1 MLGQER
7 KMSPESLGEKIYD
20 ICLKLASEGRLGKL
34 KTSQLPAAEDIAVKR
49 PKNSAFGTWAT
60 PIAMQLASKAQLQAV
75 EIAEKIAGEL
85 ENVKGVKSAV
95 VAGKGFINLTLN
107 PDSSA
112 EVIDRIL
119 TQKGEFG
126 RNEHLKGTTIN
137 LEYVSANPT
146 GPIHIGGARW
156 AAIGDSLSKILTA
169 NGAKVVREYYFNDH
183 GKQIDRFATSLMAWA
198 NEEPAPE
205 DGYKGDYIGEI
216 ASKVI
221 EQAKADGV
229 DILSLPKIEGEG
241 GQLEEFR
248 RRAVPMMFDEIKHS
262 LHDFGSDFDVWFHE
276 QSLHDSG
283 STQKAID
290 VLRDK
295 GDIYEKDGATW
306 FASTKYGDDKDR
318 VIIKSDGNLTYFAP
332 DVAYYFDK
340 RHREKDPADVAIY
353 MLGADHSGYVGRL
366 MSVCAAYGDEPE
378 KALQVL
384 LGQMVTVSSNG
395 KPIRMSKRAG
405 TVVTLED
412 LVDAIGVD
420 AARYALERSS
430 YNQSIDIDLA
440 LLSSHSNDNPIYY
453 VQYAHARCC
462 SIEGMA
468 KDMGIDASKANLS
481 LLDTSL
487 DERLVSMLE
496 LYPSVVKAAGDLRE
510 PHRLA
515 HYLEDLAGCFHTW
528 YGVER
533 VIPSRLS
540 EEEIKEKGKQF
551 EIDKVPSPQR
561 CAARLELTKAVKQVI
576 ENGLGLL
583 GVKAPETM

>member
-1 MLGQER
+1 
-7 KMSPESLGEKIYD
+7 MSPEALGEKIHD
-20 ICLKLASEGRLGKL
+20 ICVKLAQEGKLGRLEEGQVPSADK
-34 KTSQLPAAEDIAVKR
+34 IAVKR

-60 PIAMQLASKAQLQAV
+60 PIAMQLASKAQIPALEA
-75 EIAEKIAGEL
+75 AETIAGEL
-85 ENVKGVKSAV
+85 RNLPGVENAV
-95 VAGKGFINLTLN
+95 AAGKGFINVTLS
-107 PDSSA
+107 PDSA
-112 EVIDRIL
+112 TEVVDKIL
-119 TQKGEFG
+119 DEKGEFG
-126 RNEHLKGTTIN
+126 RNSHLKGTTIN

-156 AAIGDSLSKILTA
+156 AAIGDSLSRILSA

-183 GKQIDRFATSLMAWA
+183 GKQIDRFANSLMAWA
-198 NEEPAPE
+198 NGEPTPE
-205 DGYKGDYIGEI
+205 DGYKGAYIGEI
-216 ASKVI
+216 AGKVI
-221 EQAKADGV
+221 DQAKEEGI
-229 DILSLPKIEGEG
+229 DILSLPKTEGEG

-248 RRAVPMMFDEIKHS
+248 KRAVPMMFDEIKDS
-262 LHDFGSDFDVWFHE
+262 LHNFGSDFDVWFHE

-283 STQKAID
+283 STQKAIE

-332 DVAYYFDK
+332 DLAYYFDK
-340 RHREKDPADVAIY
+340 RHRAKDPADVAIY
-353 MLGADHSGYVGRL
+353 MLGADHSGYIGRL
-366 MSVCAAYGDEPE
+366 MAVCAAYGDEPQ
-378 KALQVL
+378 KAAQVL
-384 LGQMVTVSSNG
+384 LGQMVTVSSDG

-462 SIEGMA
+462 SIENMA
-468 KDMGIDASKANLS
+468 KKMGMDASKADLS
-481 LLDTSL
+481 LLDTPL
-487 DERLVSMLE
+487 DERLLSMLA

-510 PHRLA
+510 PHRIA
-515 HYLEDLAGCFHTW
+515 HYLEDLASCFHTW

-533 VIPSRLS
+533 VIPGHF
-540 EEEIKEKGKQF
+540 EEGGKGSQIEKA
-551 EIDKVPSPQR
+551 PSMER
-561 CAARLELTKAVKQVI
+561 ADARLKLTEAVKQVI

-583 GVKAPETM
+583 GVSAPEVM

>member
-1 MLGQER
+1 
-7 KMSPESLGEKIYD
+7 MSPELLGEKIHD
-20 ICLKLASEGRLGKL
+20 LCLKLISEGKLGKL
-34 KTSQLPAAEDIAVKR
+34 EASQIPSADKIAVKR

-60 PIAMQLASKAQLQAV
+60 PIAMQLASKARLQAA
-75 EIAEKIAGEL
+75 EIAENIAGEL
-85 ENVKGVKSAV
+85 KNVKGIEDAAV
-95 VAGKGFINLTLN
+95 GGKGFINVTLT
-107 PDSSA
+107 PDSA
-112 EVIDRIL
+112 TEVIDEIL
-119 TQKGEFG
+119 KQKQRFG
-126 RNEHLKGTTIN
+126 RNEHLKGTTVN

-156 AAIGDSLSKILTA
+156 AAIGDSLAKILTA

-183 GKQIDRFATSLMAWA
+183 GKQIDRFANSLMAWA
-198 NEEPAPE
+198 NGEPAPE
-205 DGYKGDYIGEI
+205 DGYKGAYIGEI

-221 EQAKADGV
+221 DQAKGEGV
-229 DILSLPKIEGEG
+229 DILSLPKVEGEG

-248 RRAVPMMFDEIKHS
+248 KRAVPMMFDEIKDS

-283 STQKAID
+283 STRRAID
-290 VLRDK
+290 VLRNK

-318 VIIKSDGNLTYFAP
+318 VIIKSDGDLTYFAP

-366 MSVCAAYGDEPE
+366 MSVCAAYGDEPK

-384 LGQMVTVSSNG
+384 LGQMVTVSSDG

-412 LVDAIGVD
+412 LVGAIGVD

-462 SIEGMA
+462 SIESMA
-468 KDMGIDASKANLS
+468 KDMGLDASKANLS
-481 LLDTSL
+481 LLDTPL
-487 DERLVSMLE
+487 DERIVSMLG

-515 HYLEDLAGCFHTW
+515 HYLEDLAGCFHAW
-528 YGVER
+528 YGAER

-540 EEEIKEKGKQF
+540 EEEIKGKGKQF
-551 EIDKVPSPQR
+551 EIDRVPGPER
-561 CAARLELTKAVKQVI
+561 AAARLKLTAAVKQVI

-583 GVKAPETM
+583 GVSAPESM

>member
-1 MLGQER
+1 
-7 KMSPESLGEKIYD
+7 MSPELLGEKIRE
-20 ICLKLASEGRLGKL
+20 ICLKLASEGKLGEL
-34 KTSQLPAAEDIAVKR
+34 EAAQVPSADKIAVKR

-60 PIAMQLASKAQLQAV
+60 PIAMQLASKAKLPALDVAV
-75 EIAEKIAGEL
+75 LIAERLKNI
-85 ENVKGVKSAV
+85 KGIEDAQ
-95 VAGKGFINLTLN
+95 VAGKGFVNITLS
-107 PDSSA
+107 PESA
-112 EVIDRIL
+112 NQVVEEIL
-119 TQKGEFG
+119 NEKGKFG
-126 RNEHLKGTTIN
+126 RNDHLKGIAIN

-156 AAIGDSLSKILTA
+156 AAIGDSLSRILTA

-183 GKQIDRFATSLMAWA
+183 GKQIDRFARSLMAWA
-198 NEEPAPE
+198 NGEPTPE
-205 DGYKGDYIGEI
+205 DGYKGAYIGEI

-221 EQAKADGV
+221 EQAKKDGV
-229 DILSLPKIEGEG
+229 DILSLPKVEGEG

-248 RRAVPMMFDEIKHS
+248 KRAVPMMFDEIKDS

-283 STQKAID
+283 STQRAID
-290 VLRDK
+290 VLRQK

-353 MLGADHSGYVGRL
+353 MLGADHSGYIGRL
-366 MSVCAAYGDEPE
+366 MSVCAAYGDEPQ

-384 LGQMVTVSSNG
+384 LGQMVTVSSDG
-395 KPIRMSKRAG
+395 KPVRMSKRAG

-412 LVDAIGVD
+412 LVDAVGVD

-462 SIEGMA
+462 SVERMA
-468 KDMGIDASKANLS
+468 EDMGMDGSKADLS
-481 LLDTSL
+481 LLDTPL
-487 DERLVSMLE
+487 DERLVSMLA
-496 LYPSVVKAAGDLRE
+496 LYPSVVQAAGDLRE
-510 PHRLA
+510 PHRIA
-515 HYLEDLAGCFHTW
+515 HYLEDLAGCFHAW

-533 VIPSRLS
+533 VIPSHLS
-540 EEEIKEKGKQF
+540 EEEKAKGGKEL
-551 EIDKVPSPQR
+551 EIDKAPSPER
-561 CAARLELTKAVKQVI
+561 ADARLKLTEAVKQVI

-583 GVKAPETM
+583 GVSAPKVM

>member
-1 MLGQER
+1 
-7 KMSPESLGEKIYD
+7 MSPELLGEKIHD
-20 ICLKLASEGRLGKL
+20 ICVNLASKGELGKL
-34 KTSQLPAAEDIAVKR
+34 EADQVPSYDKIAVKR

-60 PIAMQLASKAQLQAV
+60 PIAMQLASKAQLPAA
-75 EIAEKIAGEL
+75 EIADRIAKEL
-85 ENVKGVKSAV
+85 KEVKGVEDAV
-95 VAGKGFINLTLN
+95 AAGKGFVNITLS
-107 PDSSA
+107 PDSST
-112 EVIDRIL
+112 EVVDKIL
-119 TQKGEFG
+119 EEKKNFG
-126 RNEHLKGTTIN
+126 RNGHLKGTTIN

-156 AAIGDSLSKILTA
+156 AAIGDSLSRILTA

-183 GKQIDRFATSLMAWA
+183 GKQIDRFANSLMAWA
-198 NEEPAPE
+198 NGDPTPE
-205 DGYKGDYIGEI
+205 DGYKGAYIGEI

-221 EQAKADGV
+221 DQAKKDGV

-248 RRAVPMMFDEIKHS
+248 KRAVPMMFDEIKDS
-262 LHDFGSDFDVWFHE
+262 LHNFGSDFDVWFHE

-332 DVAYYFDK
+332 DVAYYFNK
-340 RHREKDPADVAIY
+340 RHRAKDPADVAIY
-353 MLGADHSGYVGRL
+353 MLGADHSGYIGRL
-366 MSVCAAYGDEPE
+366 MAVCAAYGDEPQ
-378 KALQVL
+378 KAAQVL

-395 KPIRMSKRAG
+395 KPVRMSKRAG

-440 LLSSHSNDNPIYY
+440 LLSSHNNDNPVYY

-462 SIEGMA
+462 SVERGA
-468 KDMGIDASKANLS
+468 EEKGIDPGRADLS
-481 LLDTSL
+481 LLDTPL
-487 DERLVSMLE
+487 DERLLTILA
-496 LYPSVVKAAGDLRE
+496 LYPSVVLAAGDLRE

-515 HYLEDLAGCFHTW
+515 HYLEDLAACYHAW

-533 VIPSRLS
+533 VVPSALT
-540 EEEIKEKGKQF
+540 EAEKERGGKSL
-551 EIDKVPSPQR
+551 EIDKDPSPER
-561 CAARLELTKAVKQVI
+561 AAARLKLTEAVKQVI
-576 ENGLGLL
+576 ENGLELL
-583 GVKAPETM
+583 GVSAPEKM

>member
-1 MLGQER
+1 
-7 KMSPESLGEKIYD
+7 MSPELLGEKIHD
-20 ICLKLASEGRLGKL
+20 ICIKLASKGELGNLEADRVPSSDK
-34 KTSQLPAAEDIAVKR
+34 IAVKR

-60 PIAMQLASKAQLQAV
+60 PIAMQLASRAGLPAGEVAGK
-75 EIAEKIAGEL
+75 IAEEL
-85 ENVKGVKSAV
+85 ESVKGVENAV
-95 VAGKGFINLTLN
+95 VAGKGFINITLT
-107 PDSSA
+107 PESA
-112 EVIDRIL
+112 NQVVEEIL
-119 TQKGEFG
+119 DEKGRYG
-126 RNEHLKGTTIN
+126 RNDHLKGVTIN

-156 AAIGDSLSKILTA
+156 AAIGDSLSRILTA

-183 GKQIDRFATSLMAWA
+183 GKQIDRFANSLMAWA
-198 NEEPAPE
+198 NGEPTPE
-205 DGYKGDYIGEI
+205 DGYKGAYIGEI
-216 ASKVI
+216 ATKVI
-221 EQAKADGV
+221 NQAKGEGV

-248 RRAVPMMFDEIKHS
+248 KRAVPMMFDEIKNS

-283 STQKAID
+283 STQRAID
-290 VLRDK
+290 VLREK

-318 VIIKSDGNLTYFAP
+318 VIVKSDGNLTYFAP
-332 DVAYYFDK
+332 DLAYYFDK

-366 MSVCAAYGDEPE
+366 MSVCAAYGDEPY

-384 LGQMVTVSSNG
+384 LGQMVTVSSDG
-395 KPIRMSKRAG
+395 KPVRMSKRAG

-412 LVDAIGVD
+412 LVDAVGVD

-468 KDMGIDASKANLS
+468 KDMGVEGSKADLS

-487 DERLVSMLE
+487 DERLISMLA
-496 LYPSVVKAAGDLRE
+496 LYPSVVQAAGDLRE
-510 PHRLA
+510 PHRIA
-515 HYLEDLAGCFHTW
+515 HYLEDLAGCFHAW

-533 VIPSRLS
+533 VIPSHLS
-540 EEEIKEKGKQF
+540 EEEKEKGGKEL
-551 EIDKVPSPQR
+551 EIDKAPSPER
-561 CAARLELTKAVKQVI
+561 AGARLKLTEAVKQVI

-583 GVKAPETM
+583 GVSAPKAM

>member
-1 MLGQER
+1 
-7 KMSPESLGEKIYD
+7 MSPELLGEKIRE
-20 ICLKLASEGRLGKL
+20 ICLKLASEGKLGEL
-34 KTSQLPAAEDIAVKR
+34 ETAEVPSADKIAVKR

-60 PIAMQLASKAQLQAV
+60 PIAMQLASKAKLPALDV
-75 EIAEKIAGEL
+75 AALIAERLKSI
-85 ENVKGVKSAV
+85 KGIGDAQ
-95 VAGKGFINLTLN
+95 VAGKGFVNITLT
-107 PDSSA
+107 PESA
-112 EVIDRIL
+112 NRVVEEIL
-119 TQKGEFG
+119 DEKGKFG
-126 RNEHLKGTTIN
+126 RNDHLKGITIN

-156 AAIGDSLSKILTA
+156 AAIGDSLSRILTA

-183 GKQIDRFATSLMAWA
+183 GKQIDRFARSLMAWA
-198 NEEPAPE
+198 NGEPTPE
-205 DGYKGDYIGEI
+205 DGYKGAYIGEI
-216 ASKVI
+216 ASQVI
-221 EQAKADGV
+221 DQAKEEGV
-229 DILSLPKIEGEG
+229 DILSLPNVEGEG

-248 RRAVPMMFDEIKHS
+248 KRAVPMMFDEIKDS

-283 STQKAID
+283 STQRAID
-290 VLRDK
+290 VLRQK

-353 MLGADHSGYVGRL
+353 MLGADHSGYIGRL
-366 MSVCAAYGDEPE
+366 MSVCAAYGDEPQ

-384 LGQMVTVSSNG
+384 LGQMVTVSSDG
-395 KPIRMSKRAG
+395 KPVRMSKRAG

-412 LVDAIGVD
+412 LVDAVGVD

-462 SIEGMA
+462 SVEGMA
-468 KDMGIDASKANLS
+468 KDMGMDGSKADLS
-481 LLDTSL
+481 LLDTPL
-487 DERLVSMLE
+487 DERLVSMLA
-496 LYPSVVKAAGDLRE
+496 LYPSVVQAAGDLRE
-510 PHRLA
+510 PHRIA
-515 HYLEDLAGCFHTW
+515 HYLEDLAGCFHAW

-533 VIPSRLS
+533 VIPAHLS
-540 EEEIKEKGKQF
+540 EEEKAKGGKEL
-551 EIDKVPSPQR
+551 EIDKAPSPER
-561 CAARLELTKAVKQVI
+561 ADARLKLTEAVKQVI

-583 GVKAPETM
+583 GVSAPKVM